1 MKNLVDDVVEFMLSS
16 KNEDDCYIHG
26 IVDRFLLENKFQDNE
41 SLYKEDDYKTRDKI
55 IENII
60 TSITEGL
67 KNIK

>member
-1 MKNLVDDVVEFMLSS
+1 MKKLVDDVVEFMLSS

-26 IVDRFLLENKFQDNE
+26 IVDRFLLENKFQNNE
-41 SLYKEDDYKTRDKI
+41 SLYEEDDYKTRDKI